1 MPPLMPDLDQ
11 IQWGVL
17 ILCAFLTGLTKSG
30 IPGLGILTV
39 TLMAATLPAMAS
51 TGVLLPM
58 LIMADVFAVVA
69 YRHAVEWSHLKR
81 ILPWTIGGVLAGFG
95 LMHLARGWG
104 DVQFR
109 RFIGWVVLFMLGLDL
124 WRRRRKEEDLGI
136 PTQWW
141 FAASLGILAGVT
153 TMMANAAGAVVI
165 IYLTAMRL
173 PKKRFVGTRAWFF
186 FLVNCFKVPFSSSLG
201 LIDKETLT
209 LNATLFPAILLGGIL
224 GIRVVQRIPQR
235 RFSQLVLLL
244 AWLSAIRLL
253 LS

>member
-1 MPPLMPDLDQ
+1 MPSFMLDLDQ
-11 IQWGVL
+11 TQWIVL
-17 ILCAFLTGLTKSG
+17 ILCALFTGLTKSG

-58 LIMADVFAVVA
+58 LIMADIFAVTA
-69 YRHAVEWSHLKR
+69 YRRAVEWSHLKR
-81 ILPWTIGGVLAGFG
+81 ILPWTVLGVLAGFC
-95 LMHLARGWG
+95 LMHLAKSWG
-104 DVQFR
+104 DLQFR
-109 RFIGWVVLFMLGLDL
+109 RFIGWVVLFMLALDL
-124 WRRRRKEEDLGI
+124 WRRRKGEENMVI

-141 FAASLGILAGVT
+141 FAASLGVLAGVT

-165 IYLTAMRL
+165 VYLMAMRL
-173 PKKRFVGTRAWFF
+173 PKTRFVGTRAWFF

-209 LNATLFPAILLGGIL
+209 LNLTLFPAILLGGIL
-224 GIRVVQRIPQR
+224 GIWVVKRIPQR

-253 LS
+253 FD